1 MILLLD
7 VGNTQVKWRCHD
19 AGDNT
24 TARLGAA
31 PRPDLT
37 GLLDTLAES
46 CPTASVW
53 VSSVAGAEFDRELH
67 AQLAGRWQRAP
78 WFAATEAAALG
89 LRNSYRRPGQL
100 GIDRWLAML
109 AAWKERQTGVCV
121 VDSGS
126 ALTID
131 FVAAD
136 GQHLGGYIIPG
147 LESMRRVLLDD
158 TRRVFSATDPRA
170 RLAAAT
176 STESAVDNGLL
187 LAHAGAVSLAVQQRS
202 DGDFALVFSGGNGA
216 ALQDALGLGGSYCE
230 TLVLDGLYLLGQA
243 QADGDGPAR
252 Q

>member
-19 AGDNT
+19 AAD
-24 TARLGAA
+24 AAAPRQGAA
-31 PRPDLT
+31 PRPTLAE
-37 GLLDTLAES
+37 LLDTLAES
-46 CPTASVW
+46 CPGASVW
-53 VSSVAGAEFDRELH
+53 VSSVAGAEFDRELRTL
-67 AQLAGRWQRAP
+67 LAGRWRRAP
-78 WFAATEAAALG
+78 WFAASEAAALG

-100 GIDRWLAML
+100 GVDRWLAML
-109 AAWKERQTGVCV
+109 AAWKERQSGVCV

-147 LESMRRVLLDD
+147 LESMRRVLLSD
-158 TRRVFSATDPRA
+158 TGRVFSGTDPRA
-170 RLAAAT
+170 ALAAAS

-187 LAHAGAVSLAVQQRS
+187 LAHTGAVSLALQRS

-216 ALQDALGLGGSYCE
+216 ALQRALGLGGSYWE

-243 QADGDGPAR
+243 RAGGGGPAR
-252 Q
+252 E